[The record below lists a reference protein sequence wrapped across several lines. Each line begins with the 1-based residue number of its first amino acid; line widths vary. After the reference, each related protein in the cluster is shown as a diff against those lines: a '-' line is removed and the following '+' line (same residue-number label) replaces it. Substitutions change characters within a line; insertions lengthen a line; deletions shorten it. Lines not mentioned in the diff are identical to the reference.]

1 MENRRV
7 QINRTISR
15 KTTYEITEHFVE
27 RSKSLDGYFIIT
39 HEVSVFMT
47 IKIPVRKIDNRTTVI
62 ATNTRIFD
70 VPIVREKEFDS
81 DDLEGVI
88 EHDDLEGVIDDRD
101 NPDDQ
106 TIPIDVEILREIIV
120 NYSKNNMK

>member
-1 MENRRV
+1 LN
-7 QINRTISR
+7 
-15 KTTYEITEHFVE
+15 
-27 RSKSLDGYFIIT
+27 GYYIIT
-39 HEVSVFMT
+39 NEVSIFMT

-106 TIPIDVEILREIIV
+106 TIPVTGEILREIIV
-120 NYSKNNMK
+120 NYSKNSMK

>member
-1 MENRRV
+1 M
-7 QINRTISR
+7 
-15 KTTYEITEHFVE
+15 
-27 RSKSLDGYFIIT
+27 DGYCIIT

-47 IKIPVRKIDNRTTVI
+47 IQILVRKIDNRTTVF

-81 DDLEGVI
+81 DDLEGII

-101 NPDDQ
+101 NPFDQ
-106 TIPIDVEILREIIV
+106 TMPITVEILRDVIV
-120 NYSKNNMK
+120 NYSKNSIK

>member
-1 MENRRV
+1 
-7 QINRTISR
+7 
-15 KTTYEITEHFVE
+15 
-27 RSKSLDGYFIIT
+27 
-39 HEVSVFMT
+39 MT

-106 TIPIDVEILREIIV
+106 TIPVTGEILREIIV
-120 NYSKNNMK
+120 NYSKNSMK

>member
-1 MENRRV
+1 
-7 QINRTISR
+7 
-15 KTTYEITEHFVE
+15 
-27 RSKSLDGYFIIT
+27 
-39 HEVSVFMT
+39 MT

-88 EHDDLEGVIDDRD
+88 DSNDFEDVVDDRD
-101 NPDDQ
+101 NPNDQ
-106 TIPIDVEILREIIV
+106 TIPVTVEILREIIV
-120 NYSKNNMK
+120 NSSKNK

>member
-1 MENRRV
+1 MC
-7 QINRTISR
+7 
-15 KTTYEITEHFVE
+15 
-27 RSKSLDGYFIIT
+27 
-39 HEVSVFMT
+39 VFMT

-88 EHDDLEGVIDDRD
+88 DSNDFKDVVDDWD
-101 NPDDQ
+101 NPNDQ
-106 TIPIDVEILREIIV
+106 TIPITVEIMREIIV
-120 NYSKNNMK
+120 NSSKNSVK

>member
-1 MENRRV
+1 
-7 QINRTISR
+7 
-15 KTTYEITEHFVE
+15 
-27 RSKSLDGYFIIT
+27 
-39 HEVSVFMT
+39 MT

-88 EHDDLEGVIDDRD
+88 DSNDFKDVVDDWD
-101 NPDDQ
+101 NPNDQ
-106 TIPIDVEILREIIV
+106 TIPITVEIMREIIV
-120 NYSKNNMK
+120 NSSKNSVK

>member
-1 MENRRV
+1 MS
-7 QINRTISR
+7 I
-15 KTTYEITEHFVE
+15 
-27 RSKSLDGYFIIT
+27 
-39 HEVSVFMT
+39 FMT

-88 EHDDLEGVIDDRD
+88 DSNDFEDVIDDRD
-101 NPDDQ
+101 NPNDQ
-106 TIPIDVEILREIIV
+106 TIPIIVEIMREIIV
-120 NYSKNNMK
+120 NSSKNDMK